1 MNVIGNLLSDHL
13 IDTLGWTLVHSLWQ
27 GALVALGAALLLVF
41 MRSFRPQTRYLVGVM
56 ALLLMFGMSVVTFVG
71 LYRSGLQENTRTAYA
86 VQPTAVTAAGE
97 STAAENQQSGASL
110 FTTVTTFFR
119 DYFRRHLPLIV
130 TVWLLGMLVLV
141 LKFLG
146 GFLYNMRLKT
156 QHNRPLPGTWQK
168 RMQELCRKTGISRPV
183 RLLES
188 ALARVPMVVGYLKPV
203 VLVPVGMVG
212 GLPASQV
219 EALLA
224 HELAHIARKDYL
236 VNMLQQ
242 VVDILYFYHPGV
254 RWLSSFVRSEREN
267 CCDDFAVSS
276 AADSLTYAK
285 ALTNVQEL
293 AGNSPEPALAITG
306 KTPRLLNRVKR
317 LLKPVKKGSQF
328 TEGFVGACIMLLCIF
343 TLVVGANAA
352 AAVNTDTQYLIPGSS
367 EKAAVQ
373 SSEKDKEKKK
383 EEEKLKKKEE
393 EKKKS
398 KEELKRA
405 KELKLKELKLKKAME
420 LKKAQMAEEARVLDE
435 DSARRQKLLEKK
447 EAELAM
453 QTEKMRQEDIR
464 IREELE
470 KLKAKS
476 AAKAKELDKEEQAMR
491 EIELKRMKVELAKR
505 TEELK
510 KEEERMAKK
519 LKLMEENLARDAKK
533 MAADEQARREKE
545 LQLLQEKMS
554 KRIKAM
560 KYDRARM
567 EKQLQHMQQEM
578 AIKSVELKYEKAR
591 KEKHMQQLKEEL
603 AMKAKA
609 LKYKQARLEKE
620 QQKLKE
626 YEAAVKKL
634 TTQLLKDM
642 LIDDEE
648 EFEFKLTVKALYING
663 VKQPASVYNKYKKL
677 VESRWGKIEKKK
689 SFMIRQT
696 K

>member
-71 LYRSGLQENTRTAYA
+71 LYRSGLQVNTQTAYA

-97 STAAENQQSGASL
+97 STAVENQQSGASL

-146 GFLYNMRLKT
+146 GFLFNMRLKT

-168 RMQELCRKTGISRPV
+168 RMQELCRKTGVSRPV

-383 EEEKLKKKEE
+383 EEEKLKKKEQKKKEKQKKEE

-578 AIKSVELKYEKAR
+578 AIKATE
-591 KEKHMQQLKEEL
+591 
-603 AMKAKA
+603 

-634 TTQLLKDM
+634 TTQLLKDK

-677 VESRWGKIEKKK
+677 VESRWGKIDKKK